1 MKKYF
6 RVERITED
14 EFITAT
20 GFEADKY
27 GQTTVI
33 TDNIIYIAV
42 ESNLSGEHTL
52 ITIGQMTLSKYLH
65 SI

>member
-6 RVERITED
+6 RTERITED

-20 GFEADKY
+20 GFEVGDC

-33 TDNIIYIAV
+33 LDGIIYTAVELDRDNILV
-42 ESNLSGEHTL
+42 PTS
-52 ITIGQMTLSKYLH
+52 
-65 SI
+65 SIEQIEVVK

>member
-6 RVERITED
+6 RTERIIED

-20 GFEADKY
+20 GLEADKY

-33 TDNIIYIAV
+33 TDNIIYTAV
-42 ESNLSGEHTL
+42 ESDRDNIYVPTN
-52 ITIGQMTLSKYLH
+52 
-65 SI
+65 SIE

>member
-6 RVERITED
+6 RTERITED

-20 GFEADKY
+20 GLEADKY

-33 TDNIIYIAV
+33 TENIIYTAV
-42 ESNLSGEHTL
+42 ESDRDNIYVPTNSVEQRGN
-52 ITIGQMTLSKYLH
+52 
-65 SI
+65 

>member
-6 RVERITED
+6 RIEKITKD

-20 GFEADKY
+20 GLEADSY

-33 TDNIIYIAV
+33 TDNIIYTAV
-42 ESNLSGEHTL
+42 ESDRDNVYVPTN
-52 ITIGQMTLSKYLH
+52 
-65 SI
+65 SIEQIEVTK

>member
-6 RVERITED
+6 RIEKITED

-20 GFEADKY
+20 GFDVGDC

-33 TDNIIYIAV
+33 LDGIIYTAV
-42 ESNLSGEHTL
+42 ESDRDNIFVPTS
-52 ITIGQMTLSKYLH
+52 
-65 SI
+65 SIE